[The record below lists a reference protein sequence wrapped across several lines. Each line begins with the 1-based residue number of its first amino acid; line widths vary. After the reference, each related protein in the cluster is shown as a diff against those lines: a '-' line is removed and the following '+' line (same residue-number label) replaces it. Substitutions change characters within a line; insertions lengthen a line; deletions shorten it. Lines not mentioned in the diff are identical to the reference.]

1 MVQYGMDDA
10 SLSSPD
16 PLADSLTYQ
25 VPPSSKRRKTP
36 SSRLSLPLP
45 ASSPKKQIFELDV
58 GNTLSPQKI
67 RVTVEAEDSD
77 SEDDHANLRPHN
89 FSSPTPAPV
98 PRRIERTT
106 TTTVPLRGLSDS
118 ENDNSIRYEVTP
130 KRPRGRPRKSNTP
143 VQKQGTLN
151 RVGKRGRKSIGEEVD
166 SQGQDVN
173 DEEVSAGNSRSRSKS
188 TKAIKKA
195 TPRKRKASSDLVP
208 SSVVKR
214 GRGRPRSK
222 LREEI
227 RLSDGSDVVEQV
239 QTPNAE
245 PEVGEAEIHEELM
258 PEEIDLLATIDAN
271 SQSPISQYPAYQ
283 STSTFP
289 SSDDLEEDVVIAR
302 FHPGD
307 ETPRTT
313 GWSSVLETSQMPSS
327 SNRAQEETSPLSESL
342 KNGALSPEANG
353 PIEDDDN
360 RDYGGNGFDDDETD
374 EDFDETRDMGQFSD
388 GRTNNA
394 TEEMQEEDFE
404 DEMDDDMD
412 HRPEFDTVM
421 ESEGFSLISL
431 DSVPSLRKPLNGLL
445 QDEGQNSAARPQNKN
460 ILPVQNTVQHNSFPS
475 VAPEILEAA
484 TPGKKTKNSHLF
496 RVQEARIDD
505 SFSSIPP
512 EILEAATPA
521 PVRKWGVET
530 SHPEGSTVVEKNVAG
545 YADSSLSDTRIKP
558 PRKAGGLGKDLSST
572 KHGAPLDAATPRLM
586 RQAPLRPSSI
596 KKSEAKSK
604 TNSKPPQDRPN
615 LSHPATLSKPSKSP
629 SPPIR
634 ESKQPAS
641 IKNNDGKF
649 PGNQDAETPA
659 EESFVNSQIH
669 SSPPAIASH
678 RFTYTA
684 AHGQQ
689 QRQTNPKL
697 TQTPAIVFSSPTLP
711 PPIQPPRQPS
721 ERPESSNTNASS
733 PAEKAGRI
741 LQDIVIPSSL
751 PRSRSESLAS
761 PFKSPAT
768 GRRSSSSAYPDTN
781 ISSSMPAEQ
790 PQTSLPKLDRNGDLG
805 SKNPRRR
812 SWSRPVLD
820 EDPFVGNGVAQRHP
834 STDKSK
840 NFNLELPSSRR
851 MSVSLNAA
859 VIPQHESSRT
869 INSMNSQLEETGS
882 NGAVEKP
889 VPSSSSLEKKP
900 LETKRTLS
908 SLQEK
913 WAAERAA
920 ISKQISRISTNEV
933 MVLSSDDN
941 DDEDDGG
948 NDDDDDDNNKAEGED
963 YDDNDLVAGEEQEN
977 LPGKMLTNLEGDDNV
992 HDNVDNNE
1000 EDYEDDESFGLL
1012 LETLDASNQEDQ
1024 LHSDKS
1030 DYAERPKRSK
1040 IPSPWRTNSKRLV
1053 YSDELASL
1061 SPDHDA
1067 EAPTIEEPSP
1077 KSVSKQVDVSK
1088 SSKNNPQHDSDSTLD
1103 LSGWQIPQKQNFQ
1116 PKIRSL
1122 GNTKPDMSAL
1132 LRSSPFG
1139 GLPTLS
1145 NREEP
1150 STEGQS
1156 SKGIPSPRASNS
1168 DPPQDSSSGETEE
1181 NTSSFAPIPQKVG
1194 FQPRVRKNGEGPT
1207 APISQ
1212 PIRGIFGKLGT
1223 TRTSLPTPET
1233 SSSSLVGALTNTSP
1247 SRSNKLKTPIIQ
1259 PDSTQS
1265 SSSQLSV
1272 SNAAAPIKTT
1282 EKPQLQNPKPKWT
1295 EHRLEAPIPPSPTKS
1310 ILRSPQRS
1318 TAPLSQPSPSKNV
1331 VFASSSPQASS
1342 PLNPQLSPTH
1352 WTRDHWLL
1360 LDSILQTWK
1369 PENQNQEAAD
1379 FEANPTASS
1388 NSKYGRRNSTR
1399 VISGLLGKIVNLKD
1413 KGVGVGEG
1421 GVRIFENGNKEGKEI
1436 GNEKM
1441 RLEQWHLEAV
1451 DEFRGEVPGWDEAVV
1466 AKRVFALLVGEERRR
1481 KGVSS

>member
-1 MVQYGMDDA
+1 MVQYGMDEA
-10 SLSSPD
+10 LLSSPD

-25 VPPSSKRRKTP
+25 APPSTKRRKTP

-143 VQKQGTLN
+143 VQKQGTSN
-151 RVGKRGRKSIGEEVD
+151 RVGKRGRKSVGEEVD
-166 SQGQDVN
+166 NQSQDVN
-173 DEEVSAGNSRSRSKS
+173 GEEVSAGNSRSRSKS
-188 TKAIKKA
+188 AKVIKKA

-214 GRGRPRSK
+214 GRGRPRSR

-227 RLSDGSDVVEQV
+227 RLSDGSDVAEQV

-245 PEVGEAEIHEELM
+245 PKVVEADIHEGLM
-258 PEEIDLLATIDAN
+258 PEKIDLLATIDAN
-271 SQSPISQYPAYQ
+271 SESPISQYPAYQ

-289 SSDDLEEDVVIAR
+289 SSEDVEEDVVIAR
-302 FHPGD
+302 FHPGE
-307 ETPRTT
+307 ETPPTT

-342 KNGALSPEANG
+342 RNGAPSLESNG
-353 PIEDDDN
+353 PIEDDDDN
-360 RDYGGNGFDDDETD
+360 GDYGGDGFNDETD
-374 EDFDETRDMGQFSD
+374 EDFDETHEIGQSSD
-388 GRTNNA
+388 GKMNNA

-404 DEMDDDMD
+404 DDMDDDMD
-412 HRPEFDTVM
+412 HRPDFDTIM

-431 DSVPSLRKPLNGLL
+431 DSVPSLRKPLNGVL
-445 QDEGQNSAARPQNKN
+445 QDEGQNSAARSQNKN
-460 ILPVQNTVQHNSFPS
+460 ILSVQNTVQQN
-475 VAPEILEAA
+475 
-484 TPGKKTKNSHLF
+484 
-496 RVQEARIDD
+496 

-521 PVRKWGVET
+521 PARKRGVEK
-530 SHPEGSTVVEKNVAG
+530 SHPESSTVVGENVAG
-545 YADSSLSDTRIKP
+545 YTDSRLSDTRIKP
-558 PRKAGGLGKDLSST
+558 PRKAGGLSEDSSSI
-572 KHGAPLDAATPRLM
+572 KHAAPLDAATPRLM
-586 RQAPLRPSSI
+586 RKAPLRPSST
-596 KKSEAKSK
+596 KKLEPNSKISSKPSQDRAKS
-604 TNSKPPQDRPN
+604 
-615 LSHPATLSKPSKSP
+615 SHFATSSKPSKSP
-629 SPPIR
+629 SPPTKV
-634 ESKQPAS
+634 SKQPAS
-641 IKNNDGKF
+641 IKDNEGEF
-649 PGNQDAETPA
+649 PGSQENEKPA
-659 EESFVNSQIH
+659 EESFINSQIH
-669 SSPPAIASH
+669 SSPPAIASR

-684 AHGQQ
+684 HVQQ

-781 ISSSMPAEQ
+781 ISRSVPAEQ
-790 PQTSLPKLDRNGDLG
+790 PQTSLPKLDHNGDLG
-805 SKNPRRR
+805 SKHSRKR

-820 EDPFVGNGVAQRHP
+820 ENPFVGNEAAQRRP
-834 STDKSK
+834 STDKSQ
-840 NFNLELPSSRR
+840 NVNLELPSSRR
-851 MSVSLNAA
+851 MSVSINAA

-869 INSMNSQLEETGS
+869 INSTNSQLEENS
-882 NGAVEKP
+882 RNGAVEKP
-889 VPSSSSLEKKP
+889 VPSSLSVEKNP
-900 LETKRTLS
+900 VETKRTLS

-920 ISKQISRISTNEV
+920 ISKQISTASTIEV
-933 MVLSSDDN
+933 MVLSSDD
-941 DDEDDGG
+941 DDYKDED
-948 NDDDDDDNNKAEGED
+948 ED
-963 YDDNDLVAGEEQEN
+963 YEDNDLVAGEKQEN
-977 LPGKMLTNLEGDDNV
+977 LPGKMRASPEDDDNA
-992 HDNVDNNE
+992 DNSVDNNE
-1000 EDYEDDESFGLL
+1000 EEDFEDDESFGLL

-1030 DYAERPKRSK
+1030 DHAERPKRSR

-1061 SPDHDA
+1061 SPDYDA
-1067 EAPTIEEPSP
+1067 EAPTVEEPSP
-1077 KSVSKQVDVSK
+1077 KSVSKQVDVST
-1088 SSKNNPQHDSDSTLD
+1088 SSQKIPQPDSDSTLD
-1103 LSGWQIPQKQNFQ
+1103 LSGWQIPQKQNFL

-1122 GNTKPDMSAL
+1122 GNTKPDISAL

-1145 NREEP
+1145 NREWP
-1150 STEGQS
+1150 STEGES
-1156 SKGIPSPRASNS
+1156 SKELPSPRASHF
-1168 DPPQDSSSGETEE
+1168 DPPQDSSSGNTEE
-1181 NTSSFAPIPQKVG
+1181 ETSSFAPIPQKVG
-1194 FQPRVRKNGEGPT
+1194 FQPRVRKNGDAPT

-1212 PIRGIFGKLGT
+1212 PIRGIFGKLGPA
-1223 TRTSLPTPET
+1223 RTSLPTPET

-1247 SRSNKLKTPIIQ
+1247 SRSNKLKTPTVQ
-1259 PDSTQS
+1259 PDSIQS
-1265 SSSQLSV
+1265 SSSQLPV
-1272 SNAAAPIKTT
+1272 PNAAAPVKTT
-1282 EKPQLQNPKPKWT
+1282 ENRQLQNPKPKWT

-1310 ILRSPQRS
+1310 ILRSPLRS
-1318 TAPLSQPSPSKNV
+1318 TAPSSQPSPSKNV
-1331 VFASSSPQASS
+1331 VFASSSPQPSS
-1342 PLNPQLSPTH
+1342 PLNPQLSPAH

-1369 PENQNQEAAD
+1369 PENQNQEASD
-1379 FEANPTASS
+1379 SEANSTGSS

-1413 KGVGVGEG
+1413 KGVGIGEG
-1421 GVRIFENGNKEGKEI
+1421 GVRVFKNGNKEGKEI

-1466 AKRVFALLVGEERRR
+1466 AKRVFALLIGEERRR

>member
-1 MVQYGMDDA
+1 MVQYGMDEA
-10 SLSSPD
+10 LLSSPD

-25 VPPSSKRRKTP
+25 APPSTKRRKTP

-151 RVGKRGRKSIGEEVD
+151 RVGKRGRKSVGGGVD
-166 SQGQDVN
+166 NQSQDAN

-188 TKAIKKA
+188 AKVIKKA

-214 GRGRPRSK
+214 GRGRPRSR

-227 RLSDGSDVVEQV
+227 RLSDGSDVVEQA

-245 PEVGEAEIHEELM
+245 PKVVEADIHEGLM

-271 SQSPISQYPAYQ
+271 SESPISQYPAYQ

-289 SSDDLEEDVVIAR
+289 SSEDAEEDVVIAR
-302 FHPGD
+302 FHPGE
-307 ETPRTT
+307 ETPPTT

-342 KNGALSPEANG
+342 RNGAPSLKSNG
-353 PIEDDDN
+353 PIEDDDDN
-360 RDYGGNGFDDDETD
+360 GDYGGDGFDDETD
-374 EDFDETRDMGQFSD
+374 EDFDETREIGQFSD
-388 GRTNNA
+388 GKVDNA
-394 TEEMQEEDFE
+394 TEDMQEEDFE

-412 HRPEFDTVM
+412 HRPEFDTIM

-431 DSVPSLRKPLNGLL
+431 DSVPSLRKPLNGVLP
-445 QDEGQNSAARPQNKN
+445 DEGQNSAARPQNKN
-460 ILPVQNTVQHNSFPS
+460 ILSVQNTVQHNSFSS

-484 TPGKKTKNSHLF
+484 TPGKKLKNPHIF
-496 RVQEARIDD
+496 RVQEARVDD

-521 PVRKWGVET
+521 PARKRGVEM
-530 SHPEGSTVVEKNVAG
+530 SYPGSSAVVGENVAG

-558 PRKAGGLGKDLSST
+558 PKTAGGLSEDSSST
-572 KHGAPLDAATPRLM
+572 KHAAPLDAATPRLM
-586 RQAPLRPSSI
+586 RKAPLRPSST
-596 KKSEAKSK
+596 KKLVPDSK
-604 TNSKPPQDRPN
+604 TNSKLSQDRAKS
-615 LSHPATLSKPSKSP
+615 LHLATSPKPSKSS
-629 SPPIR
+629 SPPTK
-634 ESKQPAS
+634 ESKQSTS
-641 IKNNDGKF
+641 IKNNGGKLT
-649 PGNQDAETPA
+649 GSQDTENLA
-659 EESFVNSQIH
+659 EESFINSQIH
-669 SSPPAIASH
+669 SSPPAIAPRRS
-678 RFTYTA
+678 TYTA
-684 AHGQQ
+684 HVQQ
-689 QRQTNPKL
+689 QRQTNLKL

-781 ISSSMPAEQ
+781 ISRSVPAEQ
-790 PQTSLPKLDRNGDLG
+790 PQTSLPKLDHNGDLG
-805 SKNPRRR
+805 SKHSRRR

-820 EDPFVGNGVAQRHP
+820 EDPFVGNGAAQRRP
-834 STDKSK
+834 SMDKSQ
-840 NFNLELPSSRR
+840 NVNLELPSSRR
-851 MSVSLNAA
+851 MSVSINAA

-869 INSMNSQLEETGS
+869 INSMNSQLEETGR

-900 LETKRTLS
+900 VETKRTLS

-920 ISKQISRISTNEV
+920 ISKQISTASADEV
-933 MVLSSDDN
+933 MVLSSDD
-941 DDEDDGG
+941 DGDGDEDD
-948 NDDDDDDNNKAEGED
+948 D
-963 YDDNDLVAGEEQEN
+963 YDDNDLVADEEQES
-977 LPGKMLTNLEGDDNV
+977 LPGKMRVNLEDDDNA
-992 HDNVDNNE
+992 DNSVDNHVE
-1000 EDYEDDESFGLL
+1000 EFEDDESFGLL
-1012 LETLDASNQEDQ
+1012 LETLDASNQENQ

-1030 DYAERPKRSK
+1030 DHAERPKRSK

-1061 SPDHDA
+1061 LPDHDA
-1067 EAPTIEEPSP
+1067 EAPMVEEPSP
-1077 KSVSKQVDVSK
+1077 KSVSKQADVSK
-1088 SSKNNPQHDSDSTLD
+1088 SSPKNPQPESDSTLD

-1122 GNTKPDMSAL
+1122 GNTKPDISAL

-1145 NREEP
+1145 NRKGP
-1150 STEGQS
+1150 SAEGRS
-1156 SKGIPSPRASNS
+1156 SKELPSPRASHF
-1168 DPPQDSSSGETEE
+1168 DPPQDSLSGDTEE
-1181 NTSSFAPIPQKVG
+1181 ETRSFAPIPQKVG
-1194 FQPRVRKNGEGPT
+1194 FQPRVRKNGDAPT

-1212 PIRGIFGKLGT
+1212 SIRGIFGKFGS
-1223 TRTSLPTPET
+1223 TRTNLPTPET

-1247 SRSNKLKTPIIQ
+1247 SRSNKLKVPAIQ
-1259 PDSTQS
+1259 PDPAQS
-1265 SSSQLSV
+1265 SSSELSV
-1272 SNAAAPIKTT
+1272 PNTSAPVKTT
-1282 EKPQLQNPKPKWT
+1282 ENRQLQNPKPKWT
-1295 EHRLEAPIPPSPTKS
+1295 QHRLEAPIPPSPTKS
-1310 ILRSPQRS
+1310 ILRSPLRS
-1318 TAPLSQPSPSKNV
+1318 TAPPSQPSPSKNV
-1331 VFASSSPQASS
+1331 VFASSSPQPSS
-1342 PLNPQLSPTH
+1342 PINPQLSPTH

-1369 PENQNQEAAD
+1369 PENQNHDASDSEV
-1379 FEANPTASS
+1379 NSTGSS

-1413 KGVGVGEG
+1413 KGVGIGEG
-1421 GVRIFENGNKEGKEI
+1421 GVRVYKNGNKEGKEI

-1466 AKRVFALLVGEERRR
+1466 AKRVFALLIGEERRR

>member
-1 MVQYGMDDA
+1 MVQYGMDEA

-25 VPPSSKRRKTP
+25 APPSTKRRKTP

-143 VQKQGTLN
+143 IKKQNTLN
-151 RVGKRGRKSIGEEVD
+151 RGGKRGRKSVGEELD
-166 SQGQDVN
+166 NQSQDVN
-173 DEEVSAGNSRSRSKS
+173 DEEVVSAGNSRSRSKS
-188 TKAIKKA
+188 AKVIKKA

-208 SSVVKR
+208 SSAVKR
-214 GRGRPRSK
+214 GRGRPRSR

-227 RLSDGSDVVEQV
+227 RLSDGSDVAEQV

-245 PEVGEAEIHEELM
+245 PKVVKADIHEELM

-271 SQSPISQYPAYQ
+271 SESPISQYPAYQ

-289 SSDDLEEDVVIAR
+289 SSEDVEEDVVIAR
-302 FHPGD
+302 FHPGE
-307 ETPRTT
+307 ETPPTT

-327 SNRAQEETSPLSESL
+327 SNRAQRETSPLSESL
-342 KNGALSPEANG
+342 RNGAPPLESNG
-353 PIEDDDN
+353 PIEDDDDN
-360 RDYGGNGFDDDETD
+360 GDYGGDGFDDETD
-374 EDFDETRDMGQFSD
+374 EDFDETREIRQFSD
-388 GRTNNA
+388 GKTNNA
-394 TEEMQEEDFE
+394 AEEMQEEDFE

-412 HRPEFDTVM
+412 HRPEFDTIM

-431 DSVPSLRKPLNGLL
+431 DSVPSLRKPLNGVL
-445 QDEGQNSAARPQNKN
+445 QNEGQNSAAHPQNKN
-460 ILPVQNTVQHNSFPS
+460 ILSVQNAVQHNSFS
-475 VAPEILEAA
+475 SIAPEILEAA
-484 TPGKKTKNSHLF
+484 TPGKKFKNPHIS
-496 RVQEARIDD
+496 RVQEARVDD

-521 PVRKWGVET
+521 PARKRGVNM
-530 SHPEGSTVVEKNVAG
+530 SHSESSTVVGKNIAD
-545 YADSSLSDTRIKP
+545 YADNSLSDTRIKP
-558 PRKAGGLGKDLSST
+558 PKKTGGLGEDSSP
-572 KHGAPLDAATPRLM
+572 KHAAPFDAATPRLM
-586 RQAPLRPSSI
+586 RKAPLRPSST
-596 KKSEAKSK
+596 KKWETNSK
-604 TNSKPPQDRPN
+604 TNPKPSQDRPKSTH
-615 LSHPATLSKPSKSP
+615 LATSPKPSKSL
-629 SPPIR
+629 SPPAK
-634 ESKQPAS
+634 ESKQPTS
-641 IKNNDGKF
+641 IKNENGNL
-649 PGNQDAETPA
+649 PGSQDTEKPA
-659 EESFVNSQIH
+659 EESFINSQIH

-684 AHGQQ
+684 HVQQ

-781 ISSSMPAEQ
+781 ISRSVPAEQ
-790 PQTSLPKLDRNGDLG
+790 PQTSLPKLDQNGDVG
-805 SKNPRRR
+805 SKHSRRR

-820 EDPFVGNGVAQRHP
+820 EDPFVGNGAAQKRP
-834 STDKSK
+834 STDKSQ

-851 MSVSLNAA
+851 MSVSINAA
-859 VIPQHESSRT
+859 VIPQHESSMT
-869 INSMNSQLEETGS
+869 TNSFNSQLEETDR

-900 LETKRTLS
+900 VETKRTLS

-920 ISKQISRISTNEV
+920 ISKQISTASTNEV
-933 MVLSSDDN
+933 MVLSSDD
-941 DDEDDGG
+941 
-948 NDDDDDDNNKAEGED
+948 DDDDDGDDKDENED
-963 YDDNDLVAGEEQEN
+963 YDDIDNVLVADEEQEN
-977 LPGKMLTNLEGDDNV
+977 LPGKMRANPEDN
-992 HDNVDNNE
+992 DNADNSVDNKEE
-1000 EDYEDDESFGLL
+1000 EDFEDDESFGLL
-1012 LETLDASNQEDQ
+1012 LETLDASNQETQ

-1030 DYAERPKRSK
+1030 DNAERPKRSK
-1040 IPSPWRTNSKRLV
+1040 IPSPWRKNSKRLV

-1067 EAPTIEEPSP
+1067 EAPTGEEPSP

-1088 SSKNNPQHDSDSTLD
+1088 SSQKHLQPESDSTLD

-1122 GNTKPDMSAL
+1122 GNTTPDISAL
-1132 LRSSPFG
+1132 LRSSPLG

-1145 NREEP
+1145 NRE
-1150 STEGQS
+1150 GQS
-1156 SKGIPSPRASNS
+1156 IGRQASKDVPSPLESHF
-1168 DPPQDSSSGETEE
+1168 DPPQDSPSGDTDEE
-1181 NTSSFAPIPQKVG
+1181 TSSFAPIPQKVG
-1194 FQPRVRKNGEGPT
+1194 FQPRVRKNGDAPT
-1207 APISQ
+1207 APVSQ
-1212 PIRGIFGKLGT
+1212 PIRGIFGKLGV

-1247 SRSNKLKTPIIQ
+1247 SRSNKLKTPTIQ
-1259 PDSTQS
+1259 PDPTQS

-1282 EKPQLQNPKPKWT
+1282 ENRQVQNPKPKWT

-1310 ILRSPQRS
+1310 ILRSPLRS
-1318 TAPLSQPSPSKNV
+1318 TAPPSQPSPSKNV
-1331 VFASSSPQASS
+1331 VFASSSPQPSS
-1342 PLNPQLSPTH
+1342 PLNPQLSSTH

-1369 PENQNQEAAD
+1369 PENQNQEASD
-1379 FEANPTASS
+1379 SEANSTGSS

-1413 KGVGVGEG
+1413 KGVGIGEG
-1421 GVRIFENGNKEGKEI
+1421 GVRIFRNGNKEGKEI

-1481 KGVSS
+1481 KGLGS

>member
-1 MVQYGMDDA
+1 MVQYGMDEA
-10 SLSSPD
+10 LLSSPD

-25 VPPSSKRRKTP
+25 APPSTKRRKTP

-151 RVGKRGRKSIGEEVD
+151 RVGKRGRKSVGEEVD
-166 SQGQDVN
+166 NQSQDVV
-173 DEEVSAGNSRSRSKS
+173 EEVSAGNSRSRSKS
-188 TKAIKKA
+188 AKVIKKA

-214 GRGRPRSK
+214 GRGRPRSR

-227 RLSDGSDVVEQV
+227 RLSDGSDVAEQV
-239 QTPNAE
+239 QVPSAE
-245 PEVGEAEIHEELM
+245 PKVVEADIHEGLM
-258 PEEIDLLATIDAN
+258 PEEIVLLETIDAN
-271 SQSPISQYPAYQ
+271 SESPISQYPAHQ

-289 SSDDLEEDVVIAR
+289 SSEDVEEDVVIAR
-302 FHPGD
+302 FHPGE
-307 ETPRTT
+307 ETPPTT
-313 GWSSVLETSQMPSS
+313 GWSSVLETSQMPSP
-327 SNRAQEETSPLSESL
+327 SNRAEEETSPLSERL
-342 KNGALSPEANG
+342 RNGAPSLGSNG
-353 PIEDDDN
+353 LIEDDDDN
-360 RDYGGNGFDDDETD
+360 DDYGGGGSDDGTD
-374 EDFDETRDMGQFSD
+374 EDFDETHEMGQFSN
-388 GRTNNA
+388 GKVNNA

-404 DEMDDDMD
+404 DDMDDDMD
-412 HRPEFDTVM
+412 HRPEFDTIM

-431 DSVPSLRKPLNGLL
+431 DSVPSLRKPLNGVL
-445 QDEGQNSAARPQNKN
+445 QDEGQNSAARPQSKN
-460 ILPVQNTVQHNSFPS
+460 ILSAQNTVQHDSFSS
-475 VAPEILEAA
+475 VAPEILETA
-484 TPGKKTKNSHLF
+484 TPGKKLRNLHIF
-496 RVQEARIDD
+496 RVQEARVDD

-521 PVRKWGVET
+521 PARKRRVEM
-530 SHPEGSTVVEKNVAG
+530 SHPESSTVFGENVAG
-545 YADSSLSDTRIKP
+545 YTDSGLSDTRIKP
-558 PRKAGGLGKDLSST
+558 PGKAGRLSEDSSST
-572 KHGAPLDAATPRLM
+572 KHAAPLDAATPRLM
-586 RQAPLRPSSI
+586 RKAPLRPGST
-596 KKSEAKSK
+596 KKFEPHSK
-604 TNSKPPQDRPN
+604 TNSKPSQDHPKP
-615 LSHPATLSKPSKSP
+615 SHFATSSKPSKSP
-629 SPPIR
+629 SPPTK
-634 ESKQPAS
+634 ESEQPAS
-641 IKNNDGKF
+641 IKNNEGKL
-649 PGNQDAETPA
+649 PERQDTENSA
-659 EESFVNSQIH
+659 EESFINSQIH
-669 SSPPAIASH
+669 SSPPAIASR

-684 AHGQQ
+684 HVQQ

-781 ISSSMPAEQ
+781 ISRSMPPEQ
-790 PQTSLPKLDRNGDLG
+790 PQTSLPKLDQNTDLG
-805 SKNPRRR
+805 PKHSRRR

-820 EDPFVGNGVAQRHP
+820 EDPFVGNKTAQRRP
-834 STDKSK
+834 STNKSQ
-840 NFNLELPSSRR
+840 NVNLELPSSRR
-851 MSVSLNAA
+851 MSVSINAA
-859 VIPQHESSRT
+859 VIPQHESSRS
-869 INSMNSQLEETGS
+869 INSTNSQLEENS
-882 NGAVEKP
+882 RNGAVEKA
-889 VPSSSSLEKKP
+889 VPSSSSLERKP
-900 LETKRTLS
+900 VETKRTLS

-920 ISKQISRISTNEV
+920 ISKQISTASTNEV
-933 MVLSSDDN
+933 MVLSSDD
-941 DDEDDGG
+941 
-948 NDDDDDDNNKAEGED
+948 DDDDDDKDED
-963 YDDNDLVAGEEQEN
+963 DVDNDNGLVAGEEQEN
-977 LPGKMLTNLEGDDNV
+977 LPGKIRVNTQDDDNA
-992 HDNVDNNE
+992 DNGVDNNE
-1000 EDYEDDESFGLL
+1000 EEDFEDDESFGLL

-1030 DYAERPKRSK
+1030 DHAERPKRSK

-1061 SPDHDA
+1061 SPGHDA
-1067 EAPTIEEPSP
+1067 EAPTVEEPSP
-1077 KSVSKQVDVSK
+1077 KSVSKQADVSK
-1088 SSKNNPQHDSDSTLD
+1088 SSPKNPQPDSDSTLD

-1122 GNTKPDMSAL
+1122 GNTKPDISAL

-1145 NREEP
+1145 NREGLK
-1150 STEGQS
+1150 TEGKS
-1156 SKGIPSPRASNS
+1156 SKKLPSPRASHF
-1168 DPPQDSSSGETEE
+1168 DPPQDSSSGDTEE
-1181 NTSSFAPIPQKVG
+1181 ETSSFAPIPQKVG
-1194 FQPRVRKNGEGPT
+1194 FQPRLRKNGDAPT

-1212 PIRGIFGKLGT
+1212 SIRGIFGKLGS
-1223 TRTSLPTPET
+1223 TRTNLPTPET

-1247 SRSNKLKTPIIQ
+1247 SRSNKLKVPAIE
-1259 PDSTQS
+1259 PDPAQS
-1265 SSSQLSV
+1265 SSSELSV
-1272 SNAAAPIKTT
+1272 LNAAAPVKTT
-1282 EKPQLQNPKPKWT
+1282 ENRQLQNPKPKWT
-1295 EHRLEAPIPPSPTKS
+1295 EHRLEAPVPPSPTKS
-1310 ILRSPQRS
+1310 ILRSPLRS
-1318 TAPLSQPSPSKNV
+1318 TAPPSQPSPSKNV
-1331 VFASSSPQASS
+1331 VFASSSPQPSS
-1342 PLNPQLSPTH
+1342 PINPQLSSTH

-1369 PENQNQEAAD
+1369 PENQNQEASD
-1379 FEANPTASS
+1379 SEVNSTGSS

-1413 KGVGVGEG
+1413 KGVGIGEG
-1421 GVRIFENGNKEGKEI
+1421 GVRVFKNGNKEGKEV

-1466 AKRVFALLVGEERRR
+1466 AKRVFALLIGEERRR

>member
-1 MVQYGMDDA
+1 MVQYGMDEA
-10 SLSSPD
+10 LLSSPD

-25 VPPSSKRRKTP
+25 APPSSRRRKTP

-151 RVGKRGRKSIGEEVD
+151 RIGKRGRKSVGEEVD
-166 SQGQDVN
+166 NQNQDVN
-173 DEEVSAGNSRSRSKS
+173 DEEASAGNPRSRSKS
-188 TKAIKKA
+188 TKVIKKA

-214 GRGRPRSK
+214 GRGRPRSR

-227 RLSDGSDVVEQV
+227 RLSDGSDVAEQV
-239 QTPNAE
+239 QSPNAE
-245 PEVGEAEIHEELM
+245 PKVVEADIHEGLS

-271 SQSPISQYPAYQ
+271 SESPNSQYPADQ
-283 STSTFP
+283 STSTFL
-289 SSDDLEEDVVIAR
+289 SSEDVEEDVVIAR
-302 FHPGD
+302 FRPGE
-307 ETPRTT
+307 ETPPTT
-313 GWSSVLETSQMPSS
+313 GWSSVLETSQMPIS
-327 SNRAQEETSPLSESL
+327 SNRAQEETSPPSGSL
-342 KNGALSPEANG
+342 RNGAPSLGTNG
-353 PIEDDDN
+353 PNEDDDDN
-360 RDYGGNGFDDDETD
+360 GDYGGDGFDDETD
-374 EDFDETRDMGQFSD
+374 EDFDETREIRQFSD
-388 GRTNNA
+388 GKMNNA
-394 TEEMQEEDFE
+394 IEEMQEEDFE

-412 HRPEFDTVM
+412 HRPEFDTIM

-431 DSVPSLRKPLNGLL
+431 DSVPSLRKPLSGVL

-460 ILPVQNTVQHNSFPS
+460 ILSAQHTVQHNSFS
-475 VAPEILEAA
+475 SIAPEILEAA
-484 TPGKKTKNSHLF
+484 TPGKKLKNPHIF
-496 RVQEARIDD
+496 RVQETRIDD

-512 EILEAATPA
+512 EILESATPA
-521 PVRKWGVET
+521 PARKKGVEM
-530 SHPEGSTVVEKNVAG
+530 SHPESSKVVGENVAG
-545 YADSSLSDTRIKP
+545 YVDSSLSDTRIKP
-558 PRKAGGLGKDLSST
+558 SRKAGGSGDDSSST
-572 KHGAPLDAATPRLM
+572 KHAAPLDAATPRLM
-586 RQAPLRPSSI
+586 RKAPLRPNSI
-596 KKSEAKSK
+596 KKLELNSKTSSKPSQDRAKS
-604 TNSKPPQDRPN
+604 
-615 LSHPATLSKPSKSP
+615 SHFATSSKPSKSP
-629 SPPIR
+629 SPPTQ
-634 ESKQPAS
+634 ESKQPTS
-641 IKNNDGKF
+641 VKDNKGKLT
-649 PGNQDAETPA
+649 GIQDTENPA
-659 EESFVNSQIH
+659 EESFINLQIH
-669 SSPPAIASH
+669 SSPPAVAS
-678 RFTYTA
+678 RKFTYTA
-684 AHGQQ
+684 HVQR
-689 QRQTNPKL
+689 QRQTNLKL

-711 PPIQPPRQPS
+711 PPIQSLRQPS

-768 GRRSSSSAYPDTN
+768 GRRSSSSAHPDTN
-781 ISSSMPAEQ
+781 IIRSVPAEQ
-790 PQTSLPKLDRNGDLG
+790 PQTSLPKLDHNGDLG
-805 SKNPRRR
+805 SKHSRRR

-820 EDPFVGNGVAQRHP
+820 ENPFVGNGAAQRRP
-834 STDKSK
+834 STDKSQ
-840 NFNLELPSSRR
+840 NVNLELPSSRR
-851 MSVSLNAA
+851 MSVSIYAA

-869 INSMNSQLEETGS
+869 INSTNSQHEENS
-882 NGAVEKP
+882 HNGAVEKP
-889 VPSSSSLEKKP
+889 VPSSSSLDKNP
-900 LETKRTLS
+900 VETKRTLS

-913 WAAERAA
+913 WAAQRAA
-920 ISKQISRISTNEV
+920 ISKQISTASNNEV
-933 MVLSSDDN
+933 MVLSSDD
-941 DDEDDGG
+941 DDDKDED
-948 NDDDDDDNNKAEGED
+948 ED
-963 YDDNDLVAGEEQEN
+963 YDDNDLVAGKEQEN
-977 LPGKMLTNLEGDDNV
+977 LPGKMRANPEDDDDV
-992 HDNVDNNE
+992 DNSVDNNE
-1000 EDYEDDESFGLL
+1000 EEFEDDESFGLL
-1012 LETLDASNQEDQ
+1012 LETLDASNQENQ

-1030 DYAERPKRSK
+1030 DHAERPKRSK

-1067 EAPTIEEPSP
+1067 EAPTVEEPSP

-1088 SSKNNPQHDSDSTLD
+1088 SSQKNPQPDSDSTLD

-1122 GNTKPDMSAL
+1122 GNTKPDISAL
-1132 LRSSPFG
+1132 PRSSPFG

-1145 NREEP
+1145 NREGP

-1156 SKGIPSPRASNS
+1156 SREVPSPRASHFDS
-1168 DPPQDSSSGETEE
+1168 PQDSSSGDAEE
-1181 NTSSFAPIPQKVG
+1181 ETSSFAPIPQKVG
-1194 FQPRVRKNGEGPT
+1194 FQPRIRKNGDAPT
-1207 APISQ
+1207 AAISQ
-1212 PIRGIFGKLGT
+1212 SIRGIFGKLGAA
-1223 TRTSLPTPET
+1223 RSSLPTPET

-1247 SRSNKLKTPIIQ
+1247 SRSNKLEVPTIQ
-1259 PDSTQS
+1259 PDPVQS
-1265 SSSQLSV
+1265 SPSQPSV
-1272 SNAAAPIKTT
+1272 PNASVPVKIT
-1282 EKPQLQNPKPKWT
+1282 ENRQLQNPQPKWT
-1295 EHRLEAPIPPSPTKS
+1295 EHRLEAPIPPSPAKS
-1310 ILRSPQRS
+1310 ILRSPLRS
-1318 TAPLSQPSPSKNV
+1318 TAPPSQPSPSKNV
-1331 VFASSSPQASS
+1331 VFAFSSPQPSS

-1369 PENQNQEAAD
+1369 PENQNQEASD
-1379 FEANPTASS
+1379 SEANSTGSS
-1388 NSKYGRRNSTR
+1388 NSKYGIRNSTR
-1399 VISGLLGKIVNLKD
+1399 VISGLLGKVVNLKD
-1413 KGVGVGEG
+1413 KGVGIGEG
-1421 GVRIFENGNKEGKEI
+1421 GVRVFKNRNKEGKEI

-1466 AKRVFALLVGEERRR
+1466 AKRVFALLIGEERRR

>member
-1 MVQYGMDDA
+1 MVQYGMDEA
-10 SLSSPD
+10 LLSSPD

-25 VPPSSKRRKTP
+25 APPSTKRRKTP

-143 VQKQGTLN
+143 VQKQATLN
-151 RVGKRGRKSIGEEVD
+151 RVGKRGRKSVGEGVD
-166 SQGQDVN
+166 NQSQDV

-188 TKAIKKA
+188 AKVIKKA

-214 GRGRPRSK
+214 GRGRPRSR

-227 RLSDGSDVVEQV
+227 RLSDGSDVAEQV
-239 QTPNAE
+239 QVPSAE
-245 PEVGEAEIHEELM
+245 PKVVEADIHEGLM
-258 PEEIDLLATIDAN
+258 PEEIDLLETIDAN
-271 SQSPISQYPAYQ
+271 SESPISQYPAYQ

-289 SSDDLEEDVVIAR
+289 SSEDVEEDVVIAR
-302 FHPGD
+302 FHPGE
-307 ETPRTT
+307 ETPPTT

-327 SNRAQEETSPLSESL
+327 SNRTQEETSPLGESL
-342 KNGALSPEANG
+342 RNGAPSLESNG
-353 PIEDDDN
+353 PIEEDDDN
-360 RDYGGNGFDDDETD
+360 GGYGGGGFDDDTD
-374 EDFDETRDMGQFSD
+374 EDFDETREIGQVSD
-388 GRTNNA
+388 GKVNNA

-404 DEMDDDMD
+404 DDMDDDVD
-412 HRPEFDTVM
+412 HRPEFDTIM

-431 DSVPSLRKPLNGLL
+431 DSVPSLRKPLNGVLP
-445 QDEGQNSAARPQNKN
+445 DEGQKSAAQPQNKN
-460 ILPVQNTVQHNSFPS
+460 ILSAQNTLQHNSFSS
-475 VAPEILEAA
+475 VRPEILEAA
-484 TPGKKTKNSHLF
+484 TPGKKLKNPHIF
-496 RVQEARIDD
+496 RVQDARVDD

-521 PVRKWGVET
+521 PARKRRVEM
-530 SHPEGSTVVEKNVAG
+530 SHPENSTVVGENVAG
-545 YADSSLSDTRIKP
+545 YADSGLSDTRIKP
-558 PRKAGGLGKDLSST
+558 PGKAGRSSEDSSST
-572 KHGAPLDAATPRLM
+572 KHAAPLDTATPRLM
-586 RQAPLRPSSI
+586 RKAPLRPSST
-596 KKSEAKSK
+596 KKFEPHSK
-604 TNSKPPQDRPN
+604 TNSKPSQD
-615 LSHPATLSKPSKSP
+615 HPKPPHFATSSKPSKSP
-629 SPPIR
+629 SPPTK
-634 ESKQPAS
+634 ESEQPAS
-641 IKNNDGKF
+641 IKKKEGKL
-649 PGNQDAETPA
+649 PERQDTENSA
-659 EESFVNSQIH
+659 EESFINSQIH
-669 SSPPAIASH
+669 SSPPAIASR

-684 AHGQQ
+684 HVQQ
-689 QRQTNPKL
+689 QRQTNPEL

-741 LQDIVIPSSL
+741 LQDIVVPSSL

-781 ISSSMPAEQ
+781 ISRSMPPEQ
-790 PQTSLPKLDRNGDLG
+790 LQTSLPKLDHHTDLG
-805 SKNPRRR
+805 PKHSRRR

-820 EDPFVGNGVAQRHP
+820 EDPFVGNKTAQRRP
-834 STDKSK
+834 STDKSQ
-840 NFNLELPSSRR
+840 NVNLGLPSSRR
-851 MSVSLNAA
+851 MSVSINAA
-859 VIPQHESSRT
+859 VIPQHESSRS
-869 INSMNSQLEETGS
+869 INFINSQLEENS
-882 NGAVEKP
+882 RNGAVEKP
-889 VPSSSSLEKKP
+889 VLSSSLERKP
-900 LETKRTLS
+900 VETKRTLS

-920 ISKQISRISTNEV
+920 ISKQISTASTNEV
-933 MVLSSDDN
+933 MVLSSDD
-941 DDEDDGG
+941 DDDKDEDDV
-948 NDDDDDDNNKAEGED
+948 
-963 YDDNDLVAGEEQEN
+963 DNDNGLVAGKEQEN
-977 LPGKMLTNLEGDDNV
+977 LPGKMRVNTQDDDNAV
-992 HDNVDNNE
+992 NGVGNNE
-1000 EDYEDDESFGLL
+1000 EEEFEDDESFGLL

-1030 DYAERPKRSK
+1030 DHTERPKRSK
-1040 IPSPWRTNSKRLV
+1040 IPSPWRKNSKRLV

-1061 SPDHDA
+1061 SPGHDA
-1067 EAPTIEEPSP
+1067 EAPTVEEPSP
-1077 KSVSKQVDVSK
+1077 KSVSKQADVSK
-1088 SSKNNPQHDSDSTLD
+1088 SSPKNPQPDSDSTLD

-1116 PKIRSL
+1116 PNIRSL
-1122 GNTKPDMSAL
+1122 CNTKRDISAL

-1145 NREEP
+1145 NREGL
-1150 STEGQS
+1150 STEGKS
-1156 SKGIPSPRASNS
+1156 SKRLPS
-1168 DPPQDSSSGETEE
+1168 PQDSSSGDTEE
-1181 NTSSFAPIPQKVG
+1181 ETSSFTPISQKVG
-1194 FQPRVRKNGEGPT
+1194 FQPRLHKNGDAPT
-1207 APISQ
+1207 APISKS
-1212 PIRGIFGKLGT
+1212 IRGIFGKLGS
-1223 TRTSLPTPET
+1223 TRTNLPTPET

-1247 SRSNKLKTPIIQ
+1247 SRSNKLKVPAIQ
-1259 PDSTQS
+1259 PDPAQS
-1265 SSSQLSV
+1265 SSSELSV
-1272 SNAAAPIKTT
+1272 PNAAAPVKRT
-1282 EKPQLQNPKPKWT
+1282 ENQQLQNLKPKWT
-1295 EHRLEAPIPPSPTKS
+1295 EHRLEATVPPSPTKS
-1310 ILRSPQRS
+1310 ILRSPLRS
-1318 TAPLSQPSPSKNV
+1318 TAPPSQPSPSKNV
-1331 VFASSSPQASS
+1331 VFASSSPQPSS
-1342 PLNPQLSPTH
+1342 PINHQLSPTH

-1369 PENQNQEAAD
+1369 PENQNQEASD
-1379 FEANPTASS
+1379 SEVNSTGSS

-1413 KGVGVGEG
+1413 KGVGIGEG
-1421 GVRIFENGNKEGKEI
+1421 GVRVFKNVNKEGKEV

-1466 AKRVFALLVGEERRR
+1466 AKRVFALLIGEERRR
-1481 KGVSS
+1481 KGLSS

>member
-1 MVQYGMDDA
+1 MVQYGMDEA
-10 SLSSPD
+10 LLSSPD

-25 VPPSSKRRKTP
+25 APPSTKRRKTP

-143 VQKQGTLN
+143 VQKQGTLS
-151 RVGKRGRKSIGEEVD
+151 RVGKRGRKSVGGEVD
-166 SQGQDVN
+166 NQSQDVN

-188 TKAIKKA
+188 AKVIKKA

-214 GRGRPRSK
+214 GRGRPRSR

-227 RLSDGSDVVEQV
+227 RLSDGSDVAEQI

-245 PEVGEAEIHEELM
+245 PKVVEADIHEGLM

-271 SQSPISQYPAYQ
+271 SESPISQYPAYQ

-289 SSDDLEEDVVIAR
+289 SSEDVEEDVVIAR
-302 FHPGD
+302 FHPGE
-307 ETPRTT
+307 ETPPTT

-342 KNGALSPEANG
+342 RNGAPSLESNG
-353 PIEDDDN
+353 PIEDDDDN
-360 RDYGGNGFDDDETD
+360 GDYGGDGFDDETD
-374 EDFDETRDMGQFSD
+374 EDFDETREIGQFSD
-388 GRTNNA
+388 GKMNNA

-404 DEMDDDMD
+404 DEMDDGMD
-412 HRPEFDTVM
+412 HRPEFDTIM

-431 DSVPSLRKPLNGLL
+431 DSVPSLRKPLNGVL
-445 QDEGQNSAARPQNKN
+445 QDEGQNSAACPQNKN
-460 ILPVQNTVQHNSFPS
+460 ILSVQNTVQHNSFS
-475 VAPEILEAA
+475 SIEPEILEAT
-484 TPGKKTKNSHLF
+484 TPGKKLKNHHIF
-496 RVQEARIDD
+496 RVQEARVDD

-521 PVRKWGVET
+521 PARKRGVEM
-530 SHPEGSTVVEKNVAG
+530 SHPESSTVVGENIAG

-558 PRKAGGLGKDLSST
+558 SKKTGRLGEDSSST
-572 KHGAPLDAATPRLM
+572 KHAAPLDAATPRLM
-586 RQAPLRPSSI
+586 RKAPLRPSST
-596 KKSEAKSK
+596 KKLEPNSK
-604 TNSKPPQDRPN
+604 TNSKPSQDRPKS
-615 LSHPATLSKPSKSP
+615 SHLATSPKRSESP
-629 SPPIR
+629 SPPIK
-634 ESKQPAS
+634 ESKQPTS
-641 IKNNDGKF
+641 IKNNKGKL
-649 PGNQDAETPA
+649 PRSQDTENPA
-659 EESFVNSQIH
+659 EESFINSQIH
-669 SSPPAIASH
+669 SSPPAIAS
-678 RFTYTA
+678 RKFTYTA
-684 AHGQQ
+684 HVQQ

-781 ISSSMPAEQ
+781 VSRSMPAEQ
-790 PQTSLPKLDRNGDLG
+790 PQTSLPKLDHNGDLG
-805 SKNPRRR
+805 SKHSRRR

-820 EDPFVGNGVAQRHP
+820 DDPFVGNGVAQSRP
-834 STDKSK
+834 STDKSQ

-851 MSVSLNAA
+851 MSVSINAA

-869 INSMNSQLEETGS
+869 INSMNSQLEENS
-882 NGAVEKP
+882 RNGAVEKS

-900 LETKRTLS
+900 VETKRTLS

-920 ISKQISRISTNEV
+920 ISKQISTASTNEV
-933 MVLSSDDN
+933 MVISS
-941 DDEDDGG
+941 
-948 NDDDDDDNNKAEGED
+948 DDDDDKDEDED

-977 LPGKMLTNLEGDDNV
+977 SPGKMRVNPEDDDNA
-992 HDNVDNNE
+992 DNSVDNKE

-1012 LETLDASNQEDQ
+1012 LETLDASNQENQ

-1053 YSDELASL
+1053 YSDELASP

-1067 EAPTIEEPSP
+1067 EAPMVEEPSP
-1077 KSVSKQVDVSK
+1077 KSVSKQVGVSK
-1088 SSKNNPQHDSDSTLD
+1088 SSQKNPQPDSDSTLD

-1122 GNTKPDMSAL
+1122 GNTKPDISAL

-1145 NREEP
+1145 NREGP

-1156 SKGIPSPRASNS
+1156 SKELPSPRASHF
-1168 DPPQDSSSGETEE
+1168 DPPQDTSSGDTEE
-1181 NTSSFAPIPQKVG
+1181 ETSSFAPIPQKVG
-1194 FQPRVRKNGEGPT
+1194 FQPRVRKNGDAPT

-1212 PIRGIFGKLGT
+1212 PIRGIFGKLGAA
-1223 TRTSLPTPET
+1223 RTSLPTPET

-1247 SRSNKLKTPIIQ
+1247 SRSNKLKIPTIQ

-1272 SNAAAPIKTT
+1272 SNAAAPVKTT
-1282 EKPQLQNPKPKWT
+1282 ENRQLQNPKPKWT

-1310 ILRSPQRS
+1310 ILRSPLRS
-1318 TAPLSQPSPSKNV
+1318 TAPPSQPSPSKNV
-1331 VFASSSPQASS
+1331 VFASSSPQPSS

-1369 PENQNQEAAD
+1369 PENQNQEASD
-1379 FEANPTASS
+1379 SEANSTGSS

-1413 KGVGVGEG
+1413 KGVGIGEG
-1421 GVRIFENGNKEGKEI
+1421 GVRIFKNGNKEGKEI

-1481 KGVSS
+1481 KGLSS

>member
-1 MVQYGMDDA
+1 MVQYGMDEA
-10 SLSSPD
+10 LLSSPD

-25 VPPSSKRRKTP
+25 APPSSKRRKTP

-151 RVGKRGRKSIGEEVD
+151 RVGKRGRKSVGEEVD
-166 SQGQDVN
+166 NQSQDVN
-173 DEEVSAGNSRSRSKS
+173 EEEVSAGNSRSRSKS
-188 TKAIKKA
+188 AKVIKKA
-195 TPRKRKASSDLVP
+195 TPRKRKASSDLVS

-227 RLSDGSDVVEQV
+227 RLSDGSDVAEQLK
-239 QTPNAE
+239 TPNAE
-245 PEVGEAEIHEELM
+245 PKVVEADIHEGMM

-271 SQSPISQYPAYQ
+271 SESPISQYPAYQ
-283 STSTFP
+283 FTSTFP
-289 SSDDLEEDVVIAR
+289 SSEDVEEDVVIAR
-302 FHPGD
+302 FHPGE
-307 ETPRTT
+307 ETPPTT

-342 KNGALSPEANG
+342 GNGAPPLELNG
-353 PIEDDDN
+353 PIEDDDDN
-360 RDYGGNGFDDDETD
+360 GDYGGDGFDDETD
-374 EDFDETRDMGQFSD
+374 EDFDETREIRQFSD
-388 GRTNNA
+388 GKMKNA
-394 TEEMQEEDFE
+394 TEEMEEEDFE
-404 DEMDDDMD
+404 DEMDDDLD
-412 HRPEFDTVM
+412 HRPEFDTIM

-431 DSVPSLRKPLNGLL
+431 DSVPSLRKPLNGVL

-460 ILPVQNTVQHNSFPS
+460 VLSAQNTVQHNSFS
-475 VAPEILEAA
+475 GIAPEILEAA
-484 TPGKKTKNSHLF
+484 TPGKKPKNPHVF
-496 RVQEARIDD
+496 RVQEARVDD

-521 PVRKWGVET
+521 PARKRGVKM
-530 SHPEGSTVVEKNVAG
+530 SHPESSTVVGENVAG
-545 YADSSLSDTRIKP
+545 YVDSSLSDTRIKP
-558 PRKAGGLGKDLSST
+558 SRKTGGLGEDSSST
-572 KHGAPLDAATPRLM
+572 KHAALLDAATPRLM
-586 RQAPLRPSSI
+586 RKAPLRPSST
-596 KKSEAKSK
+596 KKLGPNSK
-604 TNSKPPQDRPN
+604 INSKPSQDRAKS
-615 LSHPATLSKPSKSP
+615 SHLATSPKPSKSP
-629 SPPIR
+629 SPPTK
-634 ESKQPAS
+634 ESKQPTS
-641 IKNNDGKF
+641 IKTSEGKLT
-649 PGNQDAETPA
+649 GSQDTENPA
-659 EESFVNSQIH
+659 EESFINSQIH
-669 SSPPAIASH
+669 SSPPAIASR

-684 AHGQQ
+684 HVQQ

-697 TQTPAIVFSSPTLP
+697 AQTPAIVFSSPTLP

-781 ISSSMPAEQ
+781 ISRSMPAEQ
-790 PQTSLPKLDRNGDLG
+790 PQTSLPKLDHNGDLA
-805 SKNPRRR
+805 SKHSRRR
-812 SWSRPVLD
+812 SWSRPVPD
-820 EDPFVGNGVAQRHP
+820 EGPFVGNEAAQRNP
-834 STDKSK
+834 STDKSQ
-840 NFNLELPSSRR
+840 NVNLELPSSRR
-851 MSVSLNAA
+851 MSVSINAA

-869 INSMNSQLEETGS
+869 INSMNSQLEENS
-882 NGAVEKP
+882 RNGVVEKP

-900 LETKRTLS
+900 VETKRTLS

-920 ISKQISRISTNEV
+920 ISKQISTASTNEV
-933 MVLSSDDN
+933 MVLSSDD
-941 DDEDDGG
+941 
-948 NDDDDDDNNKAEGED
+948 DDNKDGDED
-963 YDDNDLVAGEEQEN
+963 YDDDDLAAGEEQEN
-977 LPGKMLTNLEGDDNV
+977 LPGKMRANPEDDDNA
-992 HDNVDNNE
+992 DNGVGNHE
-1000 EDYEDDESFGLL
+1000 EEGFEDDESFGLL
-1012 LETLDASNQEDQ
+1012 LETLDASNQENQ

-1030 DYAERPKRSK
+1030 DHAERPKRSK

-1053 YSDELASL
+1053 YSDELASV

-1067 EAPTIEEPSP
+1067 EAPTVEEPSP
-1077 KSVSKQVDVSK
+1077 KSGSKQVDVSK
-1088 SSKNNPQHDSDSTLD
+1088 SSQKNPQPDSDSTLD

-1122 GNTKPDMSAL
+1122 GNTKPDISAL

-1139 GLPTLS
+1139 GLPTLF
-1145 NREEP
+1145 NRERP

-1156 SKGIPSPRASNS
+1156 SKEVPSPRASHF
-1168 DPPQDSSSGETEE
+1168 DPPQDSPSGDTEE
-1181 NTSSFAPIPQKVG
+1181 ETSPFAPIPQKAG
-1194 FQPRVRKNGEGPT
+1194 FQPRVCKNGEAPK

-1212 PIRGIFGKLGT
+1212 SIRGIFGKLRT
-1223 TRTSLPTPET
+1223 TRTNLPTPET
-1233 SSSSLVGALTNTSP
+1233 SSSSLVGALTSTSP
-1247 SRSNKLKTPIIQ
+1247 SRSNKLKVPPIQ
-1259 PDSTQS
+1259 ADPTQS
-1265 SSSQLSV
+1265 SPSQPSV
-1272 SNAAAPIKTT
+1272 LNTAAPVKAT
-1282 EKPQLQNPKPKWT
+1282 ENRQLQNPKPKWT
-1295 EHRLEAPIPPSPTKS
+1295 EHRLEAPIPPSPAKS
-1310 ILRSPQRS
+1310 ILRSPLRS
-1318 TAPLSQPSPSKNV
+1318 TAPPSQPSPSKNV
-1331 VFASSSPQASS
+1331 VFASSSPQPSS
-1342 PLNPQLSPTH
+1342 PLIPQLSPTH

-1369 PENQNQEAAD
+1369 PENQNQEVSD
-1379 FEANPTASS
+1379 SEANSTGSS

-1413 KGVGVGEG
+1413 KGVGIGEG
-1421 GVRIFENGNKEGKEI
+1421 GVRVFKNGNKDGKEI

-1466 AKRVFALLVGEERRR
+1466 AKRVFALLIGEERRR